1 MIAIRE
7 VQGQGHVTEPEARL
21 KAFRCSHC
29 KLLGSIAYLIT
40 GARFEAPRLIHTYP
54 DGGSHA
60 QQGEAQPMTGSL
72 FQDLVAVVERSHPR
86 FGSLV
91 PFAFGGGAGG
101 GDQVRNVVGIAGQP
115 GTCEGSGL
123 TCSRVQSGASVQD
136 VLGGQSVWT
145 AVPGICKRY
154 QNGTLT
160 QDGLWPWPME
170 ARMEAAL
177 AQAGK
182 APVRLTATLERLL
195 GPIPAPCRGT
205 GSGAAPPMAA
215 LPAPRN
221 LRILNP

>member
-1 MIAIRE
+1 
-7 VQGQGHVTEPEARL
+7 
-21 KAFRCSHC
+21 
-29 KLLGSIAYLIT
+29 
-40 GARFEAPRLIHTYP
+40 
-54 DGGSHA
+54 
-60 QQGEAQPMTGSL
+60 MTGSL

-101 GDQVRNVVGIAGQP
+101 GNQVRNVVGIAGQP

-182 APVRLTATLERLL
+182 RRCGSPPRWSGCWGRSRRRVGGQAAARRLRRQHS
-195 GPIPAPCRGT
+195 PRRGICA
-205 GSGAAPPMAA
+205 S
-215 LPAPRN
+215 
-221 LRILNP
+221 